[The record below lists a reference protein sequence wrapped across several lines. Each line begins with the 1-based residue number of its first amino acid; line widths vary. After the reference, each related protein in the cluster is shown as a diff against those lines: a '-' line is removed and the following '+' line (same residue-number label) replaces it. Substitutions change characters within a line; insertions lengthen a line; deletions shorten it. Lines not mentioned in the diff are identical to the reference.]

1 MQPTT
6 VKTKYILGSFLR
18 HFAVIVLAVIF
29 FTPFLLS
36 ISTSLK
42 TSSQVYKVPME
53 WMPSPFEFNNFSN
66 AWSQSRLARPISN
79 TLLITA
85 LSMAGV
91 FISVPLVAFGFAR
104 IKFAGRGFLFMV
116 LLSTMMLP
124 IQITIIPL
132 YVIYKNI
139 GWLDTYRPLIVPAF
153 LGGAPFFVFLVRQ
166 FFLTIPI
173 SLEDAAT
180 IDGCSRIGVF
190 LRIFLPL
197 SRPALAAI
205 GIFAFVNT
213 WNEYLRPLVFIRSR
227 SKMTLTVALSFF
239 RDIEG
244 SIQYNLVMAAA
255 IIAVIPCLAVFLS
268 AQRFFIQGISTTGM
282 KSL

>member
-1 MQPTT
+1 
-6 VKTKYILGSFLR
+6 
-18 HFAVIVLAVIF
+18 
-29 FTPFLLS
+29 
-36 ISTSLK
+36 
-42 TSSQVYKVPME
+42 
-53 WMPSPFEFNNFSN
+53 
-66 AWSQSRLARPISN
+66 
-79 TLLITA
+79 
-85 LSMAGV
+85 
-91 FISVPLVAFGFAR
+91 
-104 IKFAGRGFLFMV
+104 MV

-132 YVIYKNI
+132 YIIYKNI

-166 FFLTIPI
+166 FFLTIPV

-197 SRPALAAI
+197 SRPALSAI

-255 IIAVIPCLAVFLS
+255 IIAVIPCLIVFLS